1 MNMLPDKSPEPT
13 AVPSD
18 RSFGAEADG
27 AFVSRQVGIHA
38 ASRRRLSFLR

>member
-1 MNMLPDKSPEPT
+1 MIAPPHNSPEPT

-27 AFVSRQVGIHA
+27 GVGSLAGI
-38 ASRRRLSFLR
+38 S